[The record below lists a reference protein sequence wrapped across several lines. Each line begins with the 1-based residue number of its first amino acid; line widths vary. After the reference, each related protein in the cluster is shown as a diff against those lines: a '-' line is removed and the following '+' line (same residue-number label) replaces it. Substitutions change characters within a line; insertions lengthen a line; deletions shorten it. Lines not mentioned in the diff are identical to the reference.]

1 MAENNTKQKDM
12 SKPIE
17 SHDTAA
23 WADIESRY
31 PVSNVAKPSEMQ
43 VINAKE
49 YVDENE
55 K

>member
-1 MAENNTKQKDM
+1 MKENKTKEKNMA
-12 SKPIE
+12 KPIE
-17 SHDTAA
+17 SHETAA
-23 WADIESRY
+23 WANIESTY
-31 PVSNVAKPSEMQ
+31 PVSNVARPSESQ